1 MPQGWRY
8 ARCLALWLLLGC
20 SPLGLLVAS
29 FMNTEDK
36 ESSPSR
42 KELIAEIQR
51 RVAYLM
57 ASDDSSLDEKEVL
70 ARRFLQALEGE

>member
-1 MPQGWRY
+1 
-8 ARCLALWLLLGC
+8 
-20 SPLGLLVAS
+20 
-29 FMNTEDK
+29 MNTEDK

-57 ASDDSSLDEKEVL
+57 ASNDSSVDEKEVL
-70 ARRFLQALEGE
+70 ARRFVQALEGE